1 MHTLGIDLGTATV
14 RLAAVTEG
22 GEVSLL
28 KEARHRGAV
37 RETLQKVLAEAA
49 QELPAGAPCVV
60 ALTGSGAPELVEEL
74 ALERPLPVL
83 EDVPALTRGAAVL
96 APDAR
101 SIVALGAQSSAF
113 VTGLDAAVP
122 TFALSEGCAAGTGSF
137 FEDQMQRLGLP
148 LEDYSRLVDEAQSVP
163 RLSGRCSVFAKTDII
178 HRQQEGVPVEDILL
192 GLCFATVKAFKA
204 TVVRGRAVEGPVMV
218 AGGTVLNRGVVRA
231 VTEVFGL
238 DSDAV
243 LAAPEN
249 AFAQAVGAATWAA
262 ERAGGAAAEGVA
274 EGAADAAGD
283 ELAALRRALD
293 ELLANTDAASPFP
306 TLPPLPDE
314 GYVAGRGFTTHPL
327 PSPGADGRVAVALG
341 VDVGS
346 TSTNLVL
353 LDEEGNLLDAQYLR
367 TRGNPKAAIA
377 RGLASL
383 EERLGAQV
391 NVVCVGATGSGRVM
405 IGELIGADAVRD
417 EITAQ
422 ATAAVAADPD
432 CDTVFEIGGQD
443 SKYIGLAR
451 GSVADFQMNK
461 VCAAGTGSFV
471 EEQAARL
478 GIALDEYGPVAL
490 AATAP
495 PDLGERCTVFM
506 ETALATA
513 QAAGVA
519 KEDLAAAICHSV
531 VRNYLHKVVGAKP
544 VGNRIVL
551 QGGVAYNP
559 AIVAAF
565 RHYAG
570 DGLTASPWF
579 AVSGAVG
586 AALLALEMRAHG
598 GEAFRTAFRGFD
610 LSGPASSRRRVSAAE
625 VEANR
630 AFFRKADDLYY
641 EGYDP
646 APDPAK
652 KTIGI
657 PHALQL
663 HKLFPMLNEF
673 FKRLGYNVLLSED
686 SNEET
691 VRLAQELSRGEVCYP
706 FKLVHGH
713 MEQLARAG
721 VDYIFMPRMHTV
733 RHIKSKVPHNY
744 ACPYMQ
750 EAPTLVGRAL
760 RLEERGIQLI
770 SPVFDMDFGQKAL
783 AEALLEVGAELGHGE
798 RETALA
804 LMAGGK
810 VMTDFVART
819 EALGDELLASLAPG
833 ERVIVLI
840 TRQYGIVDPALNMN
854 IPELLLERGQ
864 KVITVSHLHAHEV
877 DLSADYPGMYWPFG
891 QHLISGAKLVRR
903 DPRLFAVYLTNH
915 GCGPDTMV
923 HHLVAEEMGD
933 KPYLHIEMDEHY
945 SKVGVITRIE
955 AFLNAIEHY
964 EAPDER
970 AVPLALKTVN
980 AADERLSAGES
991 VVLPDFGLHSR
1002 IVAAWLEGQ
1011 GHPVR
1016 LAPVGPAQARR
1027 AQGHL
1032 TSKEYLTFQALLG
1045 CALEAADGAT
1055 AEGGQ
1060 ATLGDG
1066 ATACSAT
1073 LLLPSTEGAEADGQY
1088 DRVIQSILDREGL
1101 SGLRLVAPNL
1111 EELPV
1116 VLGDERA
1123 SELFACLLAG
1133 DACYALLADQ
1143 RDELCAWAEE
1153 LARAGLL
1160 TAEALVAELKRR
1172 LGDQSVQHGSEPLL
1186 EDSESSEGKTGSQN
1200 GRAAER
1206 VIGLVGEWPLTHLDE
1221 LTDSLPERL
1230 EAEGYATRRMPVAEY
1245 LWMQWR
1251 DGLVSDRRGR
1261 RDNARMPLDGPEVA
1275 PGLPGAD
1282 VLVAVLDGCGGS
1294 CGCAG
1299 GCGDAGSP
1307 CGCGTIEEIPDSMA
1321 KGAPEGVP
1329 TASSAVPAD
1338 PFSEESLAQTE
1349 RALTTAAAAM
1359 ARVSEALGA
1368 ASPFA
1373 TSPDELVAFADKGMG
1388 LYRGG
1393 GGRYRY
1399 AKQRQL
1405 QDGCTGVVTVAS
1417 MYENTDTI
1425 LRLHDEGEAAPAAA
1439 PVLHL
1444 SFDGTLD
1451 ASSREILNSFLYYL

>member
-14 RLAAVTEG
+14 RLAVVTEG

-37 RETLQKVLAEAA
+37 RATLQRVLAEVAR
-49 QELPAGAPCVV
+49 ELPAEALGAV

-74 ALERPLPVL
+74 TLEHPLPVL

-96 APDAR
+96 APQAR

-231 VTEVFGL
+231 VTEVFDL
-238 DSDAV
+238 EPDAV
-243 LAAPEN
+243 MAAPEN
-249 AFAQAVGAATWAA
+249 AFAQAIGAATWAA
-262 ERAGGAAAEGVA
+262 EVAGAPAPERNLLADLRDAVA
-274 EGAADAAGD
+274 RLLDDAAS
-283 ELAALRRALD
+283 
-293 ELLANTDAASPFP
+293 ASPFP

-327 PSPGADGRVAVALG
+327 PAPGADGRVAVALG

-367 TRGNPKAAIA
+367 TRGNPKATIA
-377 RGLASL
+377 GGLASL

-451 GSVADFQMNK
+451 GQVADFQMNK

-490 AATAP
+490 AAAAP

-531 VRNYLHKVVGAKP
+531 VRNYLHKVVGTKP
-544 VGNRIVL
+544 VGKRIVL

-570 DGLTASPWF
+570 DGLTVSPWF

-586 AALLALEMRAHG
+586 AALLALQMRAHG

-610 LSGPASSRRRVSAAE
+610 LSGPAPSRRRVSAAE
-625 VEANR
+625 VEVNR
-630 AFFRKADDLYY
+630 AFFRKVDEIYY

-646 APDPAK
+646 VPDPAK

-686 SNEET
+686 SSEET

-783 AEALLEVGAELGHGE
+783 AEALLEVGAQLGRGE

-877 DLSADYPGMYWPFG
+877 DLSADYSGVYWPFG

-933 KPYLHIEMDEHY
+933 KPYLSIEMDEHY

-980 AADERLSAGES
+980 AAAERLETGEP

-1016 LAPVGPAQARR
+1016 LAPVGPEQARR

-1045 CALEAADGAT
+1045 CALEAADGAA

-1060 ATLGDG
+1060 ATPGDG
-1066 ATACSAT
+1066 ATAYSAT

-1088 DRVIQSILDREGL
+1088 DRVIQSILDTEGL
-1101 SGLRLVAPNL
+1101 SDLRLVAPNL

-1116 VLGDERA
+1116 VLGDEGA
-1123 SELFACLLAG
+1123 CALFACLLAG
-1133 DACYALLADQ
+1133 DACYALPEAE
-1143 RDELCAWAEE
+1143 REGLCAWAEE
-1153 LARAGLL
+1153 RARAGLL
-1160 TAEALVAELKRR
+1160 TAETLAEELERR
-1172 LGDQSVQHGSEPLL
+1172 GAASPA
-1186 EDSESSEGKTGSQN
+1186 
-1200 GRAAER
+1200 AAER
-1206 VIGLVGEWPLTHLDE
+1206 TIGLVGEWPLTHLDE
-1221 LTDSLPERL
+1221 LTDRMPERL
-1230 EAEGYATRRMPVAEY
+1230 EAEGYAVRRMPVAEY
-1245 LWMQWR
+1245 LWMLWR
-1251 DGLVSDRRGR
+1251 DGLISDRRGR
-1261 RDNARMPLDGPEVA
+1261 RDDARMLLDGPEAA
-1275 PGLPGAD
+1275 PGLPGTD
-1282 VLVAVLDGCGGS
+1282 VLAAAFDGCGGS
-1294 CGCAG
+1294 CGCTD
-1299 GCGDAGSP
+1299 GCDEVGAP
-1307 CGCGTIEEIPDSMA
+1307 CSRATIEEAPDGTA
-1321 KGAPEGVP
+1321 EGA
-1329 TASSAVPAD
+1329 SADAPAALSATSTN
-1338 PFSEESLAQTE
+1338 PFSEEPLAQTE
-1349 RALTTAAAAM
+1349 RVLTAAAAAM
-1359 ARVSEALGA
+1359 ARVSEALGTV
-1368 ASPFA
+1368 SPFTA
-1373 TSPDELVAFADKGMG
+1373 SPDELVALADEGMG

-1425 LRLHDEGEAAPAAA
+1425 LRLHDEGEAAAAAA

-1451 ASSREILNSFLYYL
+1451 ASSRDLLNSFLYYL